1 MPPLPNKEAVGQ
13 HPPLWQRRRNWWG
26 WQLRLHRGEEQR
38 RWRTAKR
45 WRSPLMPPLPNKEA
59 VGQHPPLW
67 QRRKNRWGWQ
77 LRLHRGEEQSANEG
91 RKEVRKTTENTIFWW
106 RNIASLM
113 THAFPWKAVD
123 VDNRIHLFNP
133 SLSQARWSIFG
144 KNQPDKF
151 DTSFRLFCQAARL
164 FANCGPES
172 GMTQTVLC
180 HDNFN
185 HCNAKIKW
193 CLRTNCHR

>member
-113 THAFPWKAVD
+113 THAFPWKAQGPTTFGSD
-123 VDNRIHLFNP
+123 YWRLKFHHELMHIWPLNLKP
-133 SLSQARWSIFG
+133 WS
-144 KNQPDKF
+144 
-151 DTSFRLFCQAARL
+151 
-164 FANCGPES
+164 
-172 GMTQTVLC
+172 
-180 HDNFN
+180 
-185 HCNAKIKW
+185 W
-193 CLRTNCHR
+193 